1 MEIADE
7 ALRSGRGHVLRFTPI
22 KLTRVN
28 ERDVGR
34 GTKRKK
40 ERMWQL
46 AAVRLVRG
54 AVPR

>member
-40 ERMWQL
+40 ERTWQL